1 MVLKK
6 GSESYNNWRVPPVP
20 IYMEFY
26 IFNYTNVDEFLTH
39 KVNPKVA
46 ERGPYSYRFL

>member
-6 GSESYNNWRVPPVP
+6 GSESYDNWRAPPVP
-20 IYMEFY
+20 IYMKFY
-26 IFNYTNVDEFLTH
+26 IFNYTNVDEFLASKT
-39 KVNPKVA
+39 NPNVA